1 MIYKKGDTKNMYHF
15 EYVSKKEYQ
24 PIKDD
29 LIKLIHLVQNEVRD
43 KFTFRYDFIGS
54 SKRNMIT
61 RNVESNIG
69 FDFDI
74 NIQVNDEDEEYD
86 ANDIKHILMNGFNS
100 IIRSNSRY
108 WSRFR
113 YFSGWNYCEDNTRVF
128 TIKAKDQIHSR
139 ILHSCDFAI
148 VYNCSDGRQQY
159 IRHNKYR
166 NSYSWEYSEHK
177 PKDLLRKEEVI
188 KNNNLW
194 GKVRKLYLWKKRNN
208 TNDNKKSR
216 SLYRETINEIYNKY
230 C

>member
-1 MIYKKGDTKNMYHF
+1 MYHF

-86 ANDIKHILMNGFNS
+86 EKDIKHILMNGFNS

-148 VYNCSDGRQQY
+148 VYNCSNGRQQY
-159 IRHNKYR
+159 IRHNTYQ
-166 NSYSWEYSEHK
+166 NSYYWEYSEYK
-177 PKDLLRKEEVI
+177 PKEFSQKESKI
-188 KNNNLW
+188 KNEKLW
-194 GKVRKLYLWKKRNN
+194 NYVRDLYLWKKNNN
-208 TNDNKKSR
+208 TNGNKKSR